1 MKIITISR
9 EFGSGGREL
18 GKRLAD
24 ELNFRYYDREI
35 IEKIAKDTSLDEGYV
50 ERMLENGALSAIY
63 PITFSRSFGYIAPV
77 NTHYFEILAS
87 QQDIIKKLPASGDC
101 VIVGRSADSVLAE
114 YNPFKIFVYADT
126 ESKLARCRA
135 RADKS
140 EENLTDKQ
148 LLKRIKKLDK
158 VRKQTHD
165 MYSSTVWGDKRTY
178 NLCVNTSGA
187 DIKEIAKCIAQYV
200 RSYVKD

>member
-35 IEKIAKDTSLDEGYV
+35 IEKIAEDTSLDENYI
-50 ERMLENGALSAIY
+50 ERTLENGVGAAVY

-87 QQDIIKKLPASGDC
+87 QQEVIKKLPEHGDC

-114 YNPFKIFVYADT
+114 YNPFKVFVYSDMK
-126 ESKLARCRA
+126 SKFARCRA
-135 RADKS
+135 RADRH
-140 EENLTDKQ
+140 EEKLTDKQ
-148 LLKRIKKLDK
+148 LLRRIKKLDK

-165 MYSSTVWGDKRTY
+165 MYSSTVWGDKITY

-187 DIKEIAKCIAQYV
+187 SIKELAKSLAE
-200 RSYVKD
+200 YVKTILKD

>member
-35 IEKIAKDTSLDEGYV
+35 IEKIAEDTSLDENYI
-50 ERMLENGALSAIY
+50 ERTLENGVGAAVY
-63 PITFSRSFGYIAPV
+63 PITFSRSFGYLAPV

-87 QQDIIKKLPASGDC
+87 QQEVIKKLPEHGDC

-114 YNPFKIFVYADT
+114 YNPFKVFVYSDMK
-126 ESKLARCRA
+126 SKLERCRA
-135 RADKS
+135 RAEGQ

-148 LLKRIKKLDK
+148 LVRRIKKLDK

-165 MYSSTVWGDKRTY
+165 MYSSTVWGDKKTY

-187 DIKEIAKCIAQYV
+187 SIKELAKSLAEYIKICI
-200 RSYVKD
+200 KD

>member
-35 IEKIAKDTSLDEGYV
+35 IEKIAEDTSLDENYI
-50 ERMLENGALSAIY
+50 ERTLENGIGAAVY
-63 PITFSRSFGYIAPV
+63 PITFSRSFGYLAPV

-87 QQDIIKKLPASGDC
+87 QQEVIKKLPEHGDC

-114 YNPFKIFVYADT
+114 YNPFKVFVYSDMK
-126 ESKLARCRA
+126 SKLERCRA
-135 RADKS
+135 RAEGQ

-148 LLKRIKKLDK
+148 LVRRIKKLDK

-165 MYSSTVWGDKRTY
+165 MYSSTVWGDKKTY

-187 DIKEIAKCIAQYV
+187 SIKELAKSLAEYIKICI
-200 RSYVKD
+200 KD

>member
-35 IEKIAKDTSLDEGYV
+35 IEKIAEDTSLDENYI
-50 ERMLENGALSAIY
+50 ERTLENGVGAAVY

-87 QQDIIKKLPASGDC
+87 QQEVIKKLPEHGDC

-114 YNPFKIFVYADT
+114 YNPFKVFVYSDMK
-126 ESKLARCRA
+126 SKLARCRA
-135 RADKS
+135 RADRH
-140 EENLTDKQ
+140 EEKLTDKQ
-148 LLKRIKKLDK
+148 LLRRIKKLDK

-165 MYSSTVWGDKRTY
+165 MYSSTVWGDKTTY

-187 DIKEIAKCIAQYV
+187 SIKELAKSLAE
-200 RSYVKD
+200 YVKTILKD

>member
-35 IEKIAKDTSLDEGYV
+35 IEKIAKDTSLDENYI
-50 ERMLENGALSAIY
+50 ERTLENGVGAAVY

-87 QQDIIKKLPASGDC
+87 QQDIIKKLPEHGDC
-101 VIVGRSADSVLAE
+101 VIVGRSADSVLAD

-126 ESKLARCRA
+126 ESKLARCRE
-135 RADKS
+135 RAGEAEK
-140 EENLTDKQ
+140 NLTDKQ
-148 LLKRIKKLDK
+148 LVRRIKKLDK

-187 DIKEIAKCIAQYV
+187 NIKEIAKCIAQYIT
-200 RSYVKD
+200 SYVKD